1 MGREWDGREGKEE
14 DNRREYDVSN
24 GTRLFE
30 IQQSGKARLNPR
42 VCQRGAVIEIN
53 NSLGGKLKTEI
64 RSSFDRAPPRD
75 EKVINVA
82 QIEPGHFRIYVLPSI
97 HVLLLTSSSSFSLL
111 PLSPSNRR
119 PNFLFQNPSVMLM
132 LFRRRVFSPIYL
144 VRLEEESRLKESR
157 DRIRSPGTETE
168 GKRGLNEHNCVVR
181 RTDRAVRHFS
191 VTRRSK
197 ESTRN

>member
-1 MGREWDGREGKEE
+1 MGREGKEE

-82 QIEPGHFRIYVLPSI
+82 QIEPGHFRIYLRLTFNPRASI
-97 HVLLLTSSSSFSLL
+97 
-111 PLSPSNRR
+111 
-119 PNFLFQNPSVMLM
+119 NFLFFF
-132 LFRRRVFSPIYL
+132 LFLLPTDGQTPFSK
-144 VRLEEESRLKESR
+144 S
-157 DRIRSPGTETE
+157 
-168 GKRGLNEHNCVVR
+168 KRG
-181 RTDRAVRHFS
+181 
-191 VTRRSK
+191 
-197 ESTRN
+197 

>member
-1 MGREWDGREGKEE
+1 MNGTGGREGKEE

-97 HVLLLTSSSSFSLL
+97 HVLPLTSSFSSFFSFQPTVKL
-111 PLSPSNRR
+111 
-119 PNFLFQNPSVMLM
+119 LFQNPSVADA
-132 LFRRRVFSPIYL
+132 FQEARV
-144 VRLEEESRLKESR
+144 
-157 DRIRSPGTETE
+157 
-168 GKRGLNEHNCVVR
+168 
-181 RTDRAVRHFS
+181 
-191 VTRRSK
+191 
-197 ESTRN
+197 